1 MTDLHFYMAPSLPM
15 AGGAD
20 SRVLLRRAGLGE
32 TAYVEKRRGILD
44 DRRSCGACVPIVCF
58 VRDVAKS
65 ATDIYYVLGVEAS
78 VCTSAVSCLVRL
90 P

>member
-1 MTDLHFYMAPSLPM
+1 MLK
-15 AGGAD
+15 
-20 SRVLLRRAGLGE
+20 RAGLRE
-32 TAYVEKRRGILD
+32 TACVEKRRGILD
-44 DRRSCGACVPIVCF
+44 NGRSCGACVPIVCF

-78 VCTSAVSCLVRL
+78 VRTSAVSCLVRL